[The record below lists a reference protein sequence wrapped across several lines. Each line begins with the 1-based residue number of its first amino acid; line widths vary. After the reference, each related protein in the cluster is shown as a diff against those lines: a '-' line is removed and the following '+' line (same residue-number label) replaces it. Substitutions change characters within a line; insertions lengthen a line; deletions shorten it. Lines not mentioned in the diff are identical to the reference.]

1 MRPLGKIKLG
11 WSPKMAYVVGLI
23 ATDGCLYKDGRH
35 LSLTTKDRDL
45 AIIFSR
51 CLGIK
56 VKFGKKTSGYTGKG
70 DCLHVQFGDV
80 LFYRWLLGIGLTPN
94 KSKTI
99 SRLKIPDQ
107 YFFDFLRGCFD
118 GDGSIYAYW
127 DPRWKS
133 SYMFYIQ
140 FASASKPFLDWL
152 QTTIYRLVGIA
163 GKVKPM
169 RSRAFQLVFAKNN
182 SIRLASRMYHSPRL
196 PALRRKLAKVRGIIR
211 INERHNQISA
221 RVL

>member
-1 MRPLGKIKLG
+1 
-11 WSPKMAYVVGLI
+11 MAYAVGLI

-35 LSLTTKDRDL
+35 MSLTTKDLDL
-45 AIIFSR
+45 AHTFQK
-51 CLGIK
+51 CLGIR
-56 VKFGKKTSGYTGKG
+56 VKIGYKRSGFTGRK
-70 DCLHVQFGDV
+70 DCRNVQFGDV
-80 LFYRWLLGIGLTPN
+80 VFYRWLVDIGLTPN

-99 SRLKIPDQ
+99 PKLKIPDR

-140 FASASKPFLDWL
+140 FASASKPFLSWL
-152 QTTIYRLVGIA
+152 VDTITRLADVK
-163 GKVKPM
+163 GKIQPM
-169 RSRAFQLVFAKNN
+169 RSRAHQLVFAKSS
-182 SIRLASRMYHSPRL
+182 SIRLVSKMYHSPDI
-196 PALRRKLAKVRGIIR
+196 PALKRKLAKVRRIITM
-211 INERHNQISA
+211 NERHNQKSA